1 MKLPAKILIAVTALG
16 AGVGGFVAT
25 VASRGATRRDPP
37 PPVARWLGLTDEQAK
52 AVEQAD
58 REFTAETDALRADL
72 CEKREAL
79 ASLLEDPQSPKE
91 RILGQVEQV
100 IVAQDKLTRRVA
112 EHLVAIRPLLTPEQ
126 QKQLMGACASGVRC
140 AAPCRLR
147 GGDSSGDGTPGG
159 PPWRDGRQGGGRHG
173 ERGWGKR

>member
-1 MKLPAKILIAVTALG
+1 MKLPAKVMIAVTALG

-37 PPVARWLGLTDEQAK
+37 PVARWLGLTDEQAK
-52 AVEQAD
+52 AVERAD
-58 REFTAETDALRADL
+58 PEFTTETDALRADL

-79 ASLLEDPQSPKE
+79 ASLLENPQSPKE

-100 IVAQDKLTRRVA
+100 IAAQDKLTRRVA

-126 QKQLMGACASGVRC
+126 QKQLMGTCASGVRC

-147 GGDSSGDGTPGG
+147 GGEAPSDPARGG
-159 PPWRDGRQGGGRHG
+159 PPWRDGRPGGRRG
-173 ERGWGKR
+173 ERGWGKH

>member
-1 MKLPAKILIAVTALG
+1 MKLPAKVMIAVTALG

-52 AVEQAD
+52 AVERAD
-58 REFTAETDALRADL
+58 PEFTTETDALRADL

-79 ASLLEDPQSPKE
+79 ASLLENPQSPKE

-100 IVAQDKLTRRVA
+100 IAAQDKLTRRVA

-126 QKQLMGACASGVRC
+126 QKQLMGTCASGVRC

-147 GGDSSGDGTPGG
+147 GGEAPSDPARGG
-159 PPWRDGRQGGGRHG
+159 PPWRDGRPGGHRG